1 MEPSL
6 TLLAELGMESKNGA
20 VRLICTNTQLKCH
33 LWITLPSVWEKV
45 EGVASW
51 IITPFTAPTTYSHLL
66 LCYWLAGGVSV
77 PLAWQMSVEGCF
89 RANAQSKVCSG
100 FICLHH
106 WRPSHLYLTV
116 HHTQLS
122 NFSSEWSM
130 HACVIRQSVWIMCRW
145 VRSPSP
151 LIGTGISVCFTNPEI
166 KTQAESRSTREAAV
180 ASKWLISTAKNSCP
194 SLRYNHFLFG

>member
-1 MEPSL
+1 M
-6 TLLAELGMESKNGA
+6 
-20 VRLICTNTQLKCH
+20 
-33 LWITLPSVWEKV
+33 
-45 EGVASW
+45 
-51 IITPFTAPTTYSHLL
+51 
-66 LCYWLAGGVSV
+66 

-130 HACVIRQSVWIMCRW
+130 HACVLLGRVSGSC
-145 VRSPSP
+145 
-151 LIGTGISVCFTNPEI
+151 
-166 KTQAESRSTREAAV
+166 ADESDLLAR
-180 ASKWLISTAKNSCP
+180 
-194 SLRYNHFLFG
+194 